1 MPTNTAERAVKVS
14 TLKIEQRNNCEI
26 EVKNQ
31 SDRRNSKKKFFCR
44 VKNYKFEERTKD
56 YTWSS
61 YKGRRANALA
71 LGAEE
76 GRGKLRKATGIGKHD
91 VIRRYPNGAI
101 HMESCP
107 CILY

>member
-1 MPTNTAERAVKVS
+1 MPTNTAERAVRVS

-71 LGAEE
+71 LGADE
-76 GRGKLRKATGIGKHD
+76 GRDKLRKAAVRSKYPLT
-91 VIRRYPNGAI
+91 RRYPNGET
-101 HMESCP
+101 HLRRP
-107 CILY
+107 